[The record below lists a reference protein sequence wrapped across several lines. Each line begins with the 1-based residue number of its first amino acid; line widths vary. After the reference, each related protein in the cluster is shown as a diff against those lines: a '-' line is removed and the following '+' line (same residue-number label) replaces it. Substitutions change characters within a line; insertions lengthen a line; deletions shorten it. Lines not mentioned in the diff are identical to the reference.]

1 MIKKF
6 QNVRLSFGSP
16 WTSVVKI
23 LIIIN
28 TFVFLSF
35 LLVGSQ
41 MNPGLGLSYRN
52 LMIALLGIDPQNVI
66 HHYTFWQLITYL
78 FVHEAFYHYL
88 FNMLGLWWFGSD
100 VERALGSR
108 AFLKYYFF
116 TGIGAGLVSVFM
128 GVPTIGASGS
138 IYGLLLAYGLLFP
151 NRVLYLYF
159 VIPIKA
165 KYCVMLFGLIEL
177 FALMGVSSNINHYA
191 HLAGIFFGM
200 LWFLY
205 WTKKAII
212 FDKFREFQKRRKRKK
227 FRVISSA
234 EPESEQI
241 YDPYDDQ
248 NKTIH

>member
-1 MIKKF
+1 MKQIR
-6 QNVRLSFGSP
+6 NVRLSLGSP
-16 WTSVVKI
+16 WTPVVKN
-23 LIIIN
+23 LIIAN
-28 TFVFLSF
+28 TIVFLSL
-35 LLVGSQ
+35 LLVGNQ
-41 MNPGLGLSYRN
+41 VDPNFGTSYRN
-52 LMIALLGIDPQNVI
+52 LIVGLLGVEPQAVI
-66 HHYTFWQLITYL
+66 HHFTLWQLVSYL

-108 AFLKYYFF
+108 AFLRYYLF
-116 TGIGAGLVSVFM
+116 TGMGAGFVSVLM

-165 KYCVMLFGLIEL
+165 KYCVILFGLIEL
-177 FALMGVSSNINHYA
+177 LALLGVNSTINHYA

-205 WTKKAII
+205 WSKRSVII
-212 FDKFREFQKRRKRKK
+212 MKFREYQKRRRRKK
-227 FRVISSA
+227 FRVISTEA
-234 EPESEQI
+234 TETEEEPFN
-241 YDPYDDQ
+241 PYDDR